1 MRQRVQAFGDVPRD
15 GSDQDLRV
23 DVGSLRHLVY
33 RQVYMVLPADLR
45 EKFKWSVGEKVRST
59 QATGQ
64 MSKSK
69 VKEAYLKILQM
80 SPKQKHAVTMKNTS
94 LI

>member
-1 MRQRVQAFGDVPRD
+1 M
-15 GSDQDLRV
+15 
-23 DVGSLRHLVY
+23 LVY